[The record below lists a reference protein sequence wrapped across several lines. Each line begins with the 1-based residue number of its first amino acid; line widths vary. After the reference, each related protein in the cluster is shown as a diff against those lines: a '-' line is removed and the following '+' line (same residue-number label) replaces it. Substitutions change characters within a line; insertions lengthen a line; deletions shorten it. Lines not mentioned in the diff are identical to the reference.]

1 MKNTKNV
8 LISSGV
14 TPSGSEYKWNSIG
27 NFLKE
32 FTSTIGV
39 NATNKDDKD
48 TPKPNISNAV
58 SGLPSAFA
66 RANMFT
72 YALNSPAVQGPTSGL
87 NSFYAVLLDEWKGL
101 VSSFVLETNTTAF
114 QVKRVWLVYSDHDGT
129 LERTDHLYEPRGAFG
144 NSLFNRKQLWENQNE
159 IGDPARN
166 KKPFIDI
173 IYYNGKVLIDFHC
186 N

>member
-14 TPSGSEYKWNSIG
+14 TPSGSEYKWNSLASII
-27 NFLKE
+27 NE

-39 NATNKDDKD
+39 NPSNKDDKD

-72 YALNSPAVQGPTSGL
+72 YALNSPAVQGPTSG
-87 NSFYAVLLDEWKGL
+87 F
-101 VSSFVLETNTTAF
+101 
-114 QVKRVWLVYSDHDGT
+114 
-129 LERTDHLYEPRGAFG
+129 
-144 NSLFNRKQLWENQNE
+144 
-159 IGDPARN
+159 
-166 KKPFIDI
+166 
-173 IYYNGKVLIDFHC
+173 C
-186 N
+186 